1 MTGYHTALARYAF
14 AAALSSTVALGTA
27 TVHADALT
35 DARTEGA
42 TGTALALNR
51 ELANEKIEVRVAG
64 AHVVLDGVVASE
76 QNKAL
81 AAALAKA
88 VSGSESVDNKLA
100 VDPSLAERPPVKSP
114 QQIALDDLT
123 LASAIRSRLAWSV
136 STAGAPIEVSVDG
149 GVVTLKGQA
158 ITAQA
163 KEWAGTLAA
172 STDGAIVVNNLISL
186 RAADTRT
193 SEAETQAR
201 QPDEAVSDGW
211 IASKVARSF
220 QYERSLDALRLD
232 VKAREGIITLSGEVD
247 SQPQK
252 AHAVAIAS
260 QIRGVR
266 GVDAD
271 LVKVGTRAAL

>member
-1 MTGYHTALARYAF
+1 MGHHTALARYALV
-14 AAALSSTVALGTA
+14 AALSSTVALGAATA
-27 TVHADALT
+27 RADALT
-35 DARTEGA
+35 NARTEGA
-42 TGTALALNR
+42 TSTALALNR
-51 ELANEKIEVRVAG
+51 ELANEKIDVKVAG
-64 AHVVLDGVVASE
+64 ARVVLNGVVASD

-88 VSGSESVDNKLA
+88 VSGSDGVDNNLV
-100 VDPSLAERPPVKSP
+100 VDPSLAERPPVKSA

-136 STAGAPIEVSVDG
+136 ATADAPIEVSVDG

-158 ITAQA
+158 ITPQA
-163 KEWAGTLAA
+163 KEWAGTLAT

-193 SEAETQAR
+193 SEAEAQAR
-201 QPDEAVSDGW
+201 LPDEAVSDAW

-220 QYERSLDALRLD
+220 QYERSLDALRLE
-232 VKAREGIITLSGEVD
+232 VKARDGIVTLSGEVD

-252 AHAVAIAS
+252 THALAIAS

-271 LVKVGTRAAL
+271 LIKVGTKPSL

>member
-1 MTGYHTALARYAF
+1 MGHHTALARYALV
-14 AAALSSTVALGTA
+14 AALSSTVALGAATA
-27 TVHADALT
+27 RADALT
-35 DARTEGA
+35 NARTEGA
-42 TGTALALNR
+42 TSTALALNR
-51 ELANEKIEVRVAG
+51 ELANEKIEVKVAG
-64 AHVVLDGVVASE
+64 ARIVLNGVVASD

-88 VSGSESVDNKLA
+88 VSGSDGVDNNLV
-100 VDPSLAERPPVKSP
+100 VDPSLAERPPVKSA

-136 STAGAPIEVSVDG
+136 ATADAPIEVSVDG

-158 ITAQA
+158 ITPQA
-163 KEWAGTLAA
+163 KEWAGTLAT

-193 SEAETQAR
+193 SEAEAQAR
-201 QPDEAVSDGW
+201 LPDEAVSDAW

-220 QYERSLDALRLD
+220 QYERSLDALRLE
-232 VKAREGIITLSGEVD
+232 VKARDGIVTLSGEVD

-252 AHAVAIAS
+252 THALAIAS

-271 LVKVGTRAAL
+271 LIKVGTKPSL

>member
-1 MTGYHTALARYAF
+1 MGHHTALARYALV
-14 AAALSSTVALGTA
+14 AALSSTVALGVATA
-27 TVHADALT
+27 RADALT
-35 DARTEGA
+35 NARTEGA
-42 TGTALALNR
+42 TSTALALNR
-51 ELANEKIEVRVAG
+51 ELANEKIEVKVAG
-64 AHVVLDGVVASE
+64 ARVVLNGVVASD

-88 VSGSESVDNKLA
+88 VSGSDGVDNNLV
-100 VDPSLAERPPVKSP
+100 VDPSLAERPPVKSA

-136 STAGAPIEVSVDG
+136 ATADAPIEVSVDG

-158 ITAQA
+158 ITPQA
-163 KEWAGTLAA
+163 KEWAGTLAT

-193 SEAETQAR
+193 SEAEAQAR
-201 QPDEAVSDGW
+201 LPDEAVSDAW

-220 QYERSLDALRLD
+220 QYERSLDALRLE
-232 VKAREGIITLSGEVD
+232 VKARDGIVTLSGEVD

-252 AHAVAIAS
+252 THALAIAS

-271 LVKVGTRAAL
+271 LIKVGTKPSL

>member
-1 MTGYHTALARYAF
+1 MGHHTALARYALV
-14 AAALSSTVALGTA
+14 AALSSTVALGAATA
-27 TVHADALT
+27 RADALT
-35 DARTEGA
+35 NARTEGA
-42 TGTALALNR
+42 TSTALALNR
-51 ELANEKIEVRVAG
+51 ELANEKIEVKVAG
-64 AHVVLDGVVASE
+64 ARVVLNGVVASD

-88 VSGSESVDNKLA
+88 VSGSDGVDNNLV
-100 VDPSLAERPPVKSP
+100 VDPSLAERPPVKSA

-136 STAGAPIEVSVDG
+136 ATADAPIEVSVDG

-158 ITAQA
+158 ITPQA
-163 KEWAGTLAA
+163 KEWAGTLAT

-193 SEAETQAR
+193 SEAEAQAR
-201 QPDEAVSDGW
+201 LPDEAVSDAW

-220 QYERSLDALRLD
+220 QYERSLDALRLE
-232 VKAREGIITLSGEVD
+232 VKARDGIVTLSGEVD

-252 AHAVAIAS
+252 THALAIAS

-271 LVKVGTRAAL
+271 LIKVGTKPSL

>member
-1 MTGYHTALARYAF
+1 MGHHTALARYALV
-14 AAALSSTVALGTA
+14 AALSSTVALGVATA
-27 TVHADALT
+27 RADALT
-35 DARTEGA
+35 NARTEGA
-42 TGTALALNR
+42 TSTALALNR
-51 ELANEKIEVRVAG
+51 ELANEKIEVKVAG
-64 AHVVLDGVVASE
+64 ARVELNGVVASD

-88 VSGSESVDNKLA
+88 VSGSDGVDNNLV
-100 VDPSLAERPPVKSP
+100 VDPSLAERPPVKSA

-136 STAGAPIEVSVDG
+136 ATADAPIEVSVDG

-158 ITAQA
+158 ITPQA
-163 KEWAGTLAA
+163 KEWAGTLAT

-193 SEAETQAR
+193 SEAEAQAR
-201 QPDEAVSDGW
+201 LPDEAVSDAW

-220 QYERSLDALRLD
+220 QYERSLDALRLE
-232 VKAREGIITLSGEVD
+232 VKARDGIVTLSGEVD

-252 AHAVAIAS
+252 THALAIAS

-271 LVKVGTRAAL
+271 LIKVGTKPSL